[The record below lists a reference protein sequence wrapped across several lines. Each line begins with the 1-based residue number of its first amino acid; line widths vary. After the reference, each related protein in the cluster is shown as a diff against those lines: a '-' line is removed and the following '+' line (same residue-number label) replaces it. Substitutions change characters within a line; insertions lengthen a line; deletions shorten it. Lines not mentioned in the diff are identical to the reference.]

1 MSLSLK
7 KKKKYSRNKNQLW
20 VSVIQRFAKLVC
32 PWNGRLLRAYVMA
45 SRKPLRKGKL
55 NHMTVIPKIPK
66 TSYLALKL
74 TGGLLGGREVRCLQM
89 EIEIEVLVS

>member
-1 MSLSLK
+1 
-7 KKKKYSRNKNQLW
+7 
-20 VSVIQRFAKLVC
+20 
-32 PWNGRLLRAYVMA
+32 
-45 SRKPLRKGKL
+45 
-55 NHMTVIPKIPK
+55 MTVIPKIPK